1 MSENG
6 NTFVA
11 LFIGVILGAVC
22 GAVIALLLAPEA
34 GEDLR
39 QKIQSG
45 AEANW
50 QKANI
55 ELDKLKKSVSKDNLP
70 ENVEQNLEPLA
81 EG

>member
-1 MSENG
+1 MSDNG
-6 NTFVA
+6 NQLVA
-11 LFIGVILGAVC
+11 FFIGVILGAVA
-22 GAVIALLLAPEA
+22 GAGVALLFAPEA
-34 GEDLR
+34 GEELR

-55 ELDKLKKSVSKDNLP
+55 ELDKLKQSTSKENLP
-70 ENVEQNLEPLA
+70 ESAEQTLEPQA